1 MDVARKAIA
10 FAVIGL
16 IAGTFPISAAHAGP
30 GNLVDDSLGGLVGE
44 TVDNVG
50 KTVDTVGK
58 TVDKTVEE
66 TTGETPKDPTE
77 PVTGPV
83 IEDVNETLGLN
94 PGRTNPQ
101 TTDTTPKKSRASGDR
116 TRKSGRHADAEV
128 LAAAYLASFDRMAAR
143 EARRE
148 LENGGFDRTVSF
160 RSTPE
165 PNFGDRAAQAA
176 LDAAKAFTFPAILIG
191 LIVGFILVQNR
202 IDHRDPKLAYAP
214 VSSDQD
220 FLSFS

>member
-1 MDVARKAIA
+1 MNVARKAIA

-16 IAGTFPISAAHAGP
+16 IAGAFPLSTAHAGL
-30 GNLVDDSLGGLVGE
+30 GDLVDDSLGSLVGD
-44 TVDNVG
+44 TVENVG
-50 KTVDTVGK
+50 DTVGNVGD

-66 TTGETPKDPTE
+66 TIGEDSDDPTE
-77 PVTGPV
+77 PVTDPV

-94 PGRTNPQ
+94 PGGTDPTTNH
-101 TTDTTPKKSRASGDR
+101 KKTRKNRASGDR
-116 TRKSGRHADAEV
+116 ARNSGRHADAEV
-128 LAAAYLASFDRMAAR
+128 LAAAYQGNFDRMAAR
-143 EARRE
+143 AARRE
-148 LENGGFDRTVSF
+148 LKNGGFDRVVAF
-160 RSTPE
+160 RTSDPSV
-165 PNFGDRAAQAA
+165 GDRAVEAA

-191 LIVGFILVQNR
+191 LIIGFILVQNR